1 MRRLPLLLLPLLV
14 VAGRLPVAAAPLPID
29 PLWKSESFR
38 KAVTGSFGIDSRI
51 EPLITTD
58 EEFYLK
64 KAAEEM
70 AAADRKAAIAT
81 LGGSS
86 ILDRS
91 PAMLFNLATL
101 QYEEGDAKAARTN
114 FGKAIAAFPNF
125 RDAHRNLAV
134 LHVHEGKTDEA
145 ETHLARALELGANDG
160 LTYGLL
166 GYCHAT
172 RDHHQAA
179 LDAYRAAML
188 TQPKER
194 QWRLGAAQ
202 ALVALEHSRE
212 AASLLQTLVEETPD
226 DPAAWLAQADAWIRL
241 DDKLRAA
248 TNLEIVHR
256 SGALDANSLLTLG
269 HLYAQCD
276 LPALALER
284 YRAALSA
291 PEPVAPPRA
300 VEALELFLSAS
311 DWTRAKEFAALLD
324 EIEYYRKE
332 LDPATG
338 EKALVSRLTRARAI
352 LELETGDPAA
362 GAKRVEE
369 WLRREP
375 LDGHALL
382 LLARFREDAGQ
393 NEEAEM
399 LLEQAERLPEHA
411 AAAHLA
417 RGRLLVAARDY
428 ETALEHLG
436 KSQEL
441 KPSDSLAEYIAA
453 VREFVEAP
461 PK

>member
-1 MRRLPLLLLPLLV
+1 MRHVLLLSLLIL
-14 VAGRLPVAAAPLPID
+14 GCGPGEAAPLPID

-70 AAADRKAAIAT
+70 AADNRKAAIAT

-91 PAMLFNLATL
+91 PAMLFNLATF
-101 QYEEGDAKAARTN
+101 QYEEGDLTAAQTS

-134 LHVHEGKTDEA
+134 VFVQSGQTDKA
-145 ETHLARALELGANDG
+145 EPHLVRALELGANDG

-166 GYCHAT
+166 GYYHAS

-188 TQPKER
+188 SQPRDR

-212 AASLLQTLVEETPD
+212 AASLLQSLVDEMPED
-226 DPAAWLAQADAWIRL
+226 SSAWLVQADAWLRL
-241 DDKLRAA
+241 DDRVRAA
-248 TNLEIVHR
+248 ANLEIVHR

-269 HLYAQCD
+269 HLYNQSD

-284 YRAALSA
+284 YRAALTA
-291 PEPVAPPRA
+291 PSPVSPSRA
-300 VEALELFLSAS
+300 VEALELFAS
-311 DWTRAKEFAALLD
+311 GADWARAKEFAALLD
-324 EIEYYRKE
+324 ETELYRKE
-332 LDPATG
+332 LDPASG
-338 EKALVSRLTRARAI
+338 EKPLISRLTRVRAL
-352 LELETGDPAA
+352 LELETGDAAA
-362 GAKRVEE
+362 GAKRVEG
-369 WLRREP
+369 WLQREP

-393 NEEAEM
+393 TEEAEM

-411 AAAHLA
+411 ASAHLA
-417 RGRLLVAARDY
+417 RGRLLVAAKDY
-428 ETALEHLG
+428 EKALEHLE
-436 KSQEL
+436 KSQQL
-441 KPSDSLAEYIAA
+441 KPNDSLAEYIAA
-453 VREFVEAP
+453 VRDFVETP
-461 PK
+461 SK

>member
-1 MRRLPLLLLPLLV
+1 MRHVLLLSCTIL
-14 VAGRLPVAAAPLPID
+14 ASAAHAAPLPID

-70 AAADRKAAIAT
+70 AADNRKAAIAT

-101 QYEEGDAKAARTN
+101 QYEEGDMEAAQAS

-134 LHVHEGKTDEA
+134 VFVQSGQPDKA
-145 ETHLARALELGANDG
+145 EPHLTRALELGANDG

-166 GYCHAT
+166 GYCHAS
-172 RDHHQAA
+172 RDYHQAA

-188 TQPKER
+188 SQPKDR

-212 AASLLQTLVEETPD
+212 AASLLQSLVDEMPE
-226 DPAAWLAQADAWIRL
+226 DPSSWLVQADAWLRL
-241 DDKLRAA
+241 DDKVRAA
-248 TNLEIVHR
+248 ANLEIVHR

-269 HLYAQCD
+269 HLYTQSD

-284 YRAALSA
+284 YRAALTS
-291 PEPVAPPRA
+291 PSPVSPSRA
-300 VEALELFLSAS
+300 VEALELFVSGA
-311 DWTRAKEFAALLD
+311 DWTRAKEFTTLLD
-324 EIEYYRKE
+324 EIEFYRKE
-332 LDPATG
+332 LDPASG
-338 EKALVSRLTRARAI
+338 EKPLISRLTRVRAI
-352 LELETGDPAA
+352 LELETGDAAA

-369 WLRREP
+369 WLEREP

-393 NEEAEM
+393 TEEAEM

-411 AAAHLA
+411 ASAHLA
-417 RGRLLVAARDY
+417 RGRLLVAAKDY
-428 ETALEHLG
+428 EKALEHLE

-441 KPSDSLAEYIAA
+441 KPNDSLAEYIAA
-453 VREFVEAP
+453 VREFAETP
-461 PK
+461 SK